1 MLPNVYPKPPSSSG
15 NPLTSELC
23 LKTFLLSTSLLF
35 TTFALSFLQRFW
47 CLRNVAG
54 FPVAAT
60 FPGPWSLSFEANP
73 PAFRLIAG
81 AGFCCMVNA
90 LLQCRFSMLFRQ
102 LVHGVVLCGV
112 SVVGWSDLFWGKL
125 ALVAAVCEFSGRILG
140 FWLFS
145 FLLQS
150 FCHQSTFDTS
160 ACQYS

>member
-1 MLPNVYPKPPSSSG
+1 MLPNVYPKSPSPSG

-90 LLQCRFSMLFRQ
+90 LLQCRFCALSATCSRSC
-102 LVHGVVLCGV
+102 VVLRQRG
-112 SVVGWSDLFWGKL
+112 GLIWFILGEL
-125 ALVAAVCEFSGRILG
+125 ALVAAVCEFSVRILG

-150 FCHQSTFDTS
+150 FCHQSTFDIS